1 MYISANAMA
10 VDLAA
15 AIRPT
20 VLALLV
26 ERGVAKDCETADDM
40 LVVDVLQVERNA
52 IVHVYMYADTLLRVE
67 HMVCKVKGGASSATR
82 IVLFNQLMDKCKGMV
97 TRILRERDER

>member
-26 ERGVAKDCETADDM
+26 ERGVAKDHETADDM
-40 LVVDVLQVERNA
+40 LVVDVLQVE
-52 IVHVYMYADTLLRVE
+52 VHVYMYADTLLRVE
-67 HMVCKVKGGASSATR
+67 HMVCKVKSGASSVIR

-97 TRILRERDER
+97 TRILRDRGER